1 MYKHFLLFALLLA
14 VFTASAQNKAAIKGR
29 IVDSADNTP
38 VEFVTVAVLTV
49 QDTTSLL
56 YSYTI
61 TDKKGMFNLHN
72 LPEGVPLKIF
82 ISNVAYRSYRKL
94 ITLSKSQSLDLG
106 NVILSPNQLNE
117 VVIKGERAPVVINKD
132 TIEFNVEAFKVRP
145 NAVVEEL
152 LKKLPGVEVSNQGEV
167 MVNNKKVKK
176 VLVDGRE
183 FFSNDLRIA
192 TRNIDADLIDKIQ
205 VYDDREDDPD
215 HLVDE
220 VLVQKII
227 NLKFKRKLRKSVFGK
242 LSAGA
247 GTRGRYESG
256 AFFNMFRDT
265 LQVSFLGMSNN
276 LSNTGFDFS
285 DLYNQGGGNRGGAG
299 IFYGGG
305 LNSGI
310 NRTTGGGV
318 NINTDYGKKL
328 KVNLAYYYNH
338 GNTNFNTLT
347 SKAQQTVDTTF
358 TTLTNN
364 ARNSLD
370 DRHSITASV
379 RVQKDGMQWSYSPTF
394 SFVANK
400 SVANNLAN
408 SFSNF
413 IPQVSNSINN
423 DNRTGNNL
431 QFGHSFSYNKQLKK
445 QGSSINIQH
454 GLSINPDNNDD
465 YNITNLTSYVASFPS
480 YVFNRYT
487 FNRNKNIGGDLTV
500 SYRYPTGKKLT
511 AGIWFSENYNQVIS
525 KGAAYDFN
533 PSTGLYD
540 VYLPTQSTDLT
551 RNLWKQAANLNFT
564 YAITKKMSLVADV
577 TAQLQSVNNQFGR
590 DITDVDRK
598 YFDVLPSLRL
608 SMGDYNN
615 GSYAISYSQ
624 SIGLPY
630 IGDLVPYT
638 LIINPLLT
646 IKGNPDLKQSR
657 THNLGFNYNINKSAQ
672 QIGLNLSAGVSYTQ
686 DGIFRERTLSTGGA
700 ETTTPL
706 NMDGRYNSN
715 ASIGFSKR
723 FKKTVSLQFNS
734 NSRLGFNSNHNFF
747 EVNHQEGY
755 QNIYNTSFNQSFGFN
770 WKDILMLDPS
780 FNVNRSISHY
790 SGVDY
795 NSINYTSIGFQTPF
809 TISWAR
815 HLDISGTYS
824 YSYNPLVASGF
835 QKNTN
840 LLNLSI
846 SHFFMKKDRAE
857 IKLACY
863 DILNEAISTNRSI
876 YENITNDTQAN
887 IIRRYFLLTFKWKF
901 NSVKLDEKRDGPMRI
916 SVSH

>member
-1 MYKHFLLFALLLA
+1 MYKHLLILALLLA
-14 VFTASAQNKAAIKGR
+14 AFNVKAQNKASIKGK
-29 IVDSADNTP
+29 IIDSASNTP
-38 VEFVTVAVLTV
+38 AELVTVAVLTL

-61 TDKKGMFNLHN
+61 TDKKGSFNMHN

-82 ISNVAYRSYRKL
+82 ISNVAYRPFRKF
-94 ITLSKSQSLDLG
+94 ITLNKGQTLDLG
-106 NVILSPNQLNE
+106 TILMSANLLNE
-117 VVIKGERAPVVINKD
+117 VVIRSDRPPVVINKD
-132 TIEFNVEAFKVRP
+132 TIEFNTEAFKVRP

-152 LKKLPGVEVSNQGEV
+152 LKKLPGVEVSNQGAV
-167 MVNNKKVKK
+167 MVNGKTVKK

-183 FFSNDLRIA
+183 FFSSDLRIA

-215 HLVDE
+215 HLVDQMQ
-220 VLVQKII
+220 VQKII

-242 LSAGA
+242 LYG
-247 GTRGRYESG
+247 GVGNRGRYESG

-265 LQVSFLGMSNN
+265 LQISFLGMSNN

-305 LNSGI
+305 LNSGV

-338 GNTNFNTLT
+338 GHTNFNTIT
-347 SKAQQTVDTTF
+347 SKAQQTVDTIF
-358 TTLTNN
+358 NTLTNN
-364 ARNSLD
+364 ARVSFD

-379 RVQKDGMQWSYSPTF
+379 RVQQDGMQWSYSPTF

-400 SVANNLAN
+400 SVANNLAT

-423 DNRTGNNL
+423 DNRSGNNL
-431 QFGHSFSYNKQLKK
+431 QFGHGFSYNKQFKK
-445 QGSSINIQH
+445 SGSSIDIQH

-480 YVFNRYT
+480 YIFNRYT
-487 FNRNKNIGGDLTV
+487 FNRNKNIGGNITV

-511 AGIWFSENYNQVIS
+511 AGMWFSENYDQVIS

-540 VYLPTQSTDLT
+540 VYLPNQSTDLT

-564 YAITKKMSLVADV
+564 YALTQRISLVADV

-590 DITDVDRK
+590 DIVDVDRK
-598 YFDVLPSLRL
+598 YFDVLPSVRL
-608 SMGDYNN
+608 STSDYTGGNY
-615 GSYAISYSQ
+615 SISYSQ

-638 LIINPLLT
+638 LVINPLLT

-657 THNLGFNYNINKSAQ
+657 THNLGFGYNIYKQ
-672 QIGLNLSAGVSYTQ
+672 GPQVGINLSAGISYTQ
-686 DGIFRERTLSTGGA
+686 DGIFRERTLAEGGA

-723 FKKTVSLQFNS
+723 FKKTTTLQLNS
-734 NSRLGFNSNHNFF
+734 NSRLSFSSNHNFF
-747 EVNHQEGY
+747 EVNHQQGY
-755 QNIYNTSFNQSFGFN
+755 QNIYSTSFSQSFGFN
-770 WKDILMLDPS
+770 FKDILMLDPS
-780 FNVNRSISHY
+780 FNLNHSISHY

-795 NSINYTSIGFQTPF
+795 NSINYTTVGLQTPF
-809 TISWAR
+809 TISWFKR
-815 HLDISGTYS
+815 FDVSGTYS
-824 YSYNPLVASGF
+824 YNYNPLVAPGF

-863 DILNEAISTNRSI
+863 DILNQAISTNRSI

-887 IIRRYFLLTFKWKF
+887 IIRRYFLLTLKWRF
-901 NSVKLDEKRDGPMRI
+901 NSVKLDGKKDKPMSI
-916 SVSH
+916 SISR

>member
-1 MYKHFLLFALLLA
+1 MFKYFLLVTFLIFALKS
-14 VFTASAQNKAAIKGR
+14 TAQNKAAIKGK
-29 IVDSADNTP
+29 IIDSATNAP

-56 YSYTI
+56 LSYTI
-61 TDKKGMFNLHN
+61 TDKEGAFNLHN
-72 LPEGVPLKIF
+72 LPVGIPLKIF
-82 ISNVAYRSYRKL
+82 ISNVAYRSYRKF
-94 ITLSKSQSLDLG
+94 ITLGKGQDLDLG
-106 NVILSPNQLNE
+106 SIALSSNQLNE
-117 VVIKGERAPVVINKD
+117 VTIKAERAPVVINKD
-132 TIEFNVEAFKVRP
+132 TIEFNAEAFKVRP

-152 LKKLPGVEVSNQGEV
+152 LKKLPGVEVDNQGHV
-167 MVNNKKVKK
+167 MVNGKDVKK

-183 FFSNDLRIA
+183 FFPSDLRIA
-192 TRNIDADLIDKIQ
+192 TRNLDAELIDKVQ

-220 VLVQKII
+220 VLVKKII
-227 NLKFKRKLRKSVFGK
+227 NLKFKKKLRKSTFGK
-242 LSAGA
+242 LYAGG

-285 DLYNQGGGNRGGAG
+285 DLYTQGGLNRGGGGA
-299 IFYGGG
+299 FYGGG
-305 LNSGI
+305 INSGV

-328 KVNLAYYYNH
+328 KVNLAYYYSH
-338 GNTNFNTLT
+338 GNTDFNGLT

-358 TTLTNN
+358 TTRTTN
-364 ARNSLD
+364 ARNVLD
-370 DRHSITASV
+370 DRHNITASV
-379 RVQKDGMQWSYSPTF
+379 RVQKEGMQWSYTPLF
-394 SFVANK
+394 SFVANQ
-400 SVANNLAN
+400 SVTNNMAN

-423 DNRTGNNL
+423 DNRSGNNL
-431 QFGHSFSYNKQLKK
+431 QFSHGFSYNKQLKK
-445 QGSSINIQH
+445 EGSSIDIQQ

-480 YVFNRYT
+480 YIFNRYT
-487 FNRNKNIGGDLTV
+487 LNRNKNIGGNLTV

-525 KGAAYDFN
+525 KGAAYYFN
-533 PSTGLYD
+533 QSTGLYD

-551 RNLWKQAANLNFT
+551 RNLWKQAANLSFT

-577 TAQLQSVNNQFGR
+577 TAQQQSVNNQFGR
-590 DITDVDRK
+590 NISDIDRK
-598 YFDVLPSLRL
+598 YFDVLPTIRL
-608 SMGDYNN
+608 AVGDFSN
-615 GSYAISYSQ
+615 GSYSIGYSQ
-624 SIGLPY
+624 GIDLPY
-630 IGDLVPYT
+630 IGDLIPYT
-638 LIINPLLT
+638 LTINPLLT
-646 IKGNPDLKQSR
+646 VKGNPDLKQSR
-657 THNLGFNYNINKSAQ
+657 THNLNFSYNIYKSASQ
-672 QIGLNLSAGVSYTQ
+672 VGLNVNAGLSYTQ
-686 DGIFRERTLSTGGA
+686 NDIFRERTLSTGGA

-706 NMDGRYNSN
+706 NKDGRFNSN
-715 ASIGFSKR
+715 ASIGFTKR
-723 FKKTVSLQFNS
+723 FKKTASLQLNS
-734 NSRLGFNSNHNFF
+734 STNLGFSNNHNFF

-755 QNIYNTSFNQSFGFN
+755 QNIYSVSVGQHFGLN

-780 FNVNRSISHY
+780 FNINRSISHY
-790 SGVDY
+790 TGVDY
-795 NSINYTSIGFQTPF
+795 NSINYTTIGFQTPF
-809 TISWAR
+809 TISWPQ
-815 HLDISGTYS
+815 HLDLSGTYN
-824 YSYNPLVASGF
+824 YTYNPLVSPGF
-835 QKNTN
+835 QKSTN

-863 DILNEAISTNRSI
+863 DILNQAISTKRSI

-887 IIRRYFLLTFKWKF
+887 IIRRYFMLTLKWKF
-901 NSVKLDEKRDGPMRI
+901 NSTKLDEKKALPIRSMIMR
-916 SVSH
+916 